1 MSPGQRG
8 RRAATR
14 GADHEAL
21 ANQERLGDGLDGVR
35 LLADRDGKRAQANRA
50 TPEPATQGLKDGTI
64 QSVKTAIVDVEQ
76 GEGRMCGI
84 EIGHALAMYLCP
96 VTDPSQQSVGDA
108 GCPPRSTGDL
118 GDG

>member
-8 RRAATR
+8 CRPSAR
-14 GADHEAL
+14 GADDEAL

-35 LLADRDGKRAQANRA
+35 LFADRDGECAQTNRA
-50 TPEPATQGLKDGTI
+50 ATEPATQGLKHGTI
-64 QSVKTAIVDVEQ
+64 ESVKTAIIDVEQ

-84 EIGHALAMYLCP
+84 QIGHTLAMHLRP
-96 VTDPSQQSVGDA
+96 VTDPSQQPVGDT
-108 GCPPRSTGDL
+108 GCPSRSAGDL